1 MNFGGN
7 MRSNYKSGLSLRPII
22 FGVLAGISCCFL
34 LISLA
39 CFLFLSSKSL
49 PEEFF
54 EYLSLVVLAVSSFAA
69 GFAAGFTAKSKGLV
83 YGFFCGIFL
92 SRFRRVLWI
101 IVVGRREG
109 GMPAAGP
116 WHDGNGMLFAPGLLV
131 GWDFA
136 ITWYSFSGE
145 EGEAFSGLVVE
156 KSLSSTD
163 GKKIK
168 R

>member
-1 MNFGGN
+1 
-7 MRSNYKSGLSLRPII
+7 MRSNYKSGLSLRPLI

-92 SRFRRVLWI
+92 FILF
-101 IVVGRREG
+101 VVGSLAVSSEG
-109 GMPAAGP
+109 VSYLSALKG
-116 WHDGNGMLFAPGLLV
+116 GLTV
-131 GWDFA
+131 V
-136 ITWYSFSGE
+136 FSLG
-145 EGEAFSGLVVE
+145 GGVLGVN
-156 KSLSSTD
+156 KS
-163 GKKIK
+163 
-168 R
+168 

>member
-1 MNFGGN
+1 
-7 MRSNYKSGLSLRPII
+7 MRSDYKSGLSLRPII

-92 SRFRRVLWI
+92 FILF
-101 IVVGRREG
+101 VVG
-109 GMPAAGP
+109 
-116 WHDGNGMLFAPGLLV
+116 
-131 GWDFA
+131 
-136 ITWYSFSGE
+136 
-145 EGEAFSGLVVE
+145 
-156 KSLSSTD
+156 SLSVSSEGVSYLSALKGGLTVVFSL
-163 GKKIK
+163 GGGVLGVNKS
-168 R
+168 

>member
-1 MNFGGN
+1 

-69 GFAAGFTAKSKGLV
+69 GFAAGFTAQSKGLV

-92 SRFRRVLWI
+92 FILF
-101 IVVGRREG
+101 VVGSLAVSSEG
-109 GMPAAGP
+109 VSYLSALKG
-116 WHDGNGMLFAPGLLV
+116 GLTV
-131 GWDFA
+131 V
-136 ITWYSFSGE
+136 FSLG
-145 EGEAFSGLVVE
+145 GGVLGVN
-156 KSLSSTD
+156 KS
-163 GKKIK
+163 
-168 R
+168 

>member
-1 MNFGGN
+1 
-7 MRSNYKSGLSLRPII
+7 MRNDYKSGLSLRPII

-92 SRFRRVLWI
+92 FILF
-101 IVVGRREG
+101 VVGSLAVSSEG
-109 GMPAAGP
+109 VSYLSALKG
-116 WHDGNGMLFAPGLLV
+116 GLTV
-131 GWDFA
+131 V
-136 ITWYSFSGE
+136 FSLG
-145 EGEAFSGLVVE
+145 GGVLGVN
-156 KSLSSTD
+156 KS
-163 GKKIK
+163 
-168 R
+168 

>member
-1 MNFGGN
+1 

-69 GFAAGFTAKSKGLV
+69 GFAAGFTAKSQGLG

-92 SRFRRVLWI
+92 FILF
-101 IVVGRREG
+101 VVGSLAVSSAGVSYLSALKG
-109 GMPAAGP
+109 G
-116 WHDGNGMLFAPGLLV
+116 LTV
-131 GWDFA
+131 V
-136 ITWYSFSGE
+136 FSLG
-145 EGEAFSGLVVE
+145 GGVLGVN
-156 KSLSSTD
+156 KS
-163 GKKIK
+163 
-168 R
+168 

>member
-1 MNFGGN
+1 
-7 MRSNYKSGLSLRPII
+7 MRSDYKSGLSLRPII

-34 LISLA
+34 LISLV

-92 SRFRRVLWI
+92 FILF
-101 IVVGRREG
+101 VVGSLAVSSEG
-109 GMPAAGP
+109 VSYLSALKG
-116 WHDGNGMLFAPGLLV
+116 GLTV
-131 GWDFA
+131 V
-136 ITWYSFSGE
+136 FSLG
-145 EGEAFSGLVVE
+145 GGVLGVN
-156 KSLSSTD
+156 KS
-163 GKKIK
+163 
-168 R
+168 

>member
-1 MNFGGN
+1 

-22 FGVLAGISCCFL
+22 FGVLSGISCCFL

-92 SRFRRVLWI
+92 FILF
-101 IVVGRREG
+101 VVGSLAVSSEG
-109 GMPAAGP
+109 VSYLSALKG
-116 WHDGNGMLFAPGLLV
+116 GLTV
-131 GWDFA
+131 V
-136 ITWYSFSGE
+136 FSLG
-145 EGEAFSGLVVE
+145 GGVLGVN
-156 KSLSSTD
+156 KS
-163 GKKIK
+163 
-168 R
+168 